1 MSYLFHIHKIRIFTV
16 FLFLC
21 GFYDSAPA
29 QVSATSQNLD
39 GLSFKKGLKAGGNFS
54 FTNTFYN
61 GSSDMVYREPYV
73 YYLNAGLDVN
83 LWGISMPLSFS
94 YSNTNKSYTQ
104 PFNRFKLA
112 PSYKWVRFHFG
123 SSSLNYSK
131 YTLAGHQFDGAGVE
145 LTPNKWYISA
155 MYGRFVKAIE
165 YDPLIDNRST
175 VAYKRTGYAAKVG
188 YADRGDAYE
197 ATFFSGKDDP
207 NSLSFYIPPE
217 VEIHPKQNTAISV
230 NAKKSFLKYFFVQ
243 AEYAF
248 SSYNSEIRNRD
259 GEKAPT
265 SNIVDRI
272 FGKEATD
279 KYVDAF
285 NASAGFQNQTW
296 GVAFQYERVS
306 PNYETL
312 GGYYFT
318 NDMENFTLA
327 PNIRLFGGKLSLSG
341 NFGLQYNNLDK
352 NLVND
357 TRRVVGAANASYSSG
372 KAWMASAGYSNFST
386 YTKVKPTSYPY
397 YTDALDSL
405 NFYQVSQSFTGMISY
420 TFGEK
425 AINSVSLNGA
435 YQTGNTYSEDVNT
448 AFSGYTSSSLIYMQQ
463 FPALAL
469 GWSGALNVNYCDAGE
484 FNTLYVG
491 PGVSLN
497 KSFWKNTLV
506 STLSCAYNQN
516 RINGAGAGSLIN
528 SSLSATYTVKAINE
542 KFGKHSFALN
552 SNLTNR
558 LGVSGQANS
567 SGHEFLTTLTY
578 KVNF

>member
-1 MSYLFHIHKIRIFTV
+1 MPVIRVLFIV

-21 GFYDSAPA
+21 GFYNSAQA

-39 GLSFKKGLKAGGNFS
+39 GLSFKKGLKVGGNFS

-61 GSSDMVYREPYV
+61 SNSEMVYREPYV
-73 YYLNAGLDVN
+73 YYLNAGLDIN
-83 LWGISMPLSFS
+83 LWGISMPFSFS

-112 PSYKWVRFHFG
+112 PSYKWVRLHLG
-123 SSSLNYSK
+123 SSSLTYSK
-131 YTLAGHQFDGAGVE
+131 YTLAGHQFDGVGVE
-145 LTPNKWYISA
+145 LTPDKWYISA

-165 YDPLIDNRST
+165 YDPLVNNLST

-188 YADRGDAYE
+188 YSDKGDTYE
-197 ATFFSGKDDP
+197 VTFFSGKDDP
-207 NSLSFYIPPE
+207 NSLTLYIPPE
-217 VEIHPKQNTAISV
+217 VDIHPKQNTAVSV

-259 GEKAPT
+259 GEKVST
-265 SNIVDRI
+265 SNIIDRI

-279 KYVDAF
+279 KYVDAV
-285 NASAGFQNQTW
+285 NASAGFQNQLW
-296 GVAFQYERVS
+296 GIAFQYERVS

-318 NDMENFTLA
+318 NDMENFTLM
-327 PNIRLFGGKLSLSG
+327 PNVKLFKGKLSLSG
-341 NFGLQYNNLDK
+341 NFGLQYNNLDN
-352 NLVND
+352 NLQND
-357 TRRVVGAANASYSSG
+357 TRRVVGAANANYTSG
-372 KAWMASAGYSNFST
+372 KAWMASFGYSNFST

-405 NFYQVSQSFTGMISY
+405 NFYQVSQNFTGTISY

-425 AINSVSLNGA
+425 IINSVSLSGA

-448 AFSGYTSSSLIYMQQ
+448 AFSGYTTSSLSYMQQ
-463 FPALAL
+463 FPILAL
-469 GWSGALNVNYCDAGE
+469 GWSAAVNVNYCEAGE
-484 FNTLYVG
+484 YNTLYVG
-491 PGVSLN
+491 PGLSVN
-497 KSFWKNTLV
+497 KSYWKNTLI

-528 SSLSATYTVKAINE
+528 TALSLTYTVKAIKE
-542 KFGKHSFALN
+542 KFGKHSFSLN

-558 LGVSGQANS
+558 FGTPGQSSNSGY
-567 SGHEFLTTLTY
+567 EFLTTLTY
-578 KVNF
+578 KVGF